1 MVSMSFRAEPASVVQ
16 RSHDAYQV
24 RFRPSSIS
32 YTDAS
37 IHRDSFKLHATALQ
51 LHEWTRSEKVKLKEQ
66 AEMAKENGA
75 EGQDPC
81 LEEKRSSAEGEV
93 SETETFQGEMDN
105 FQTPLVRRGPS
116 APVLFYVTY

>member
-1 MVSMSFRAEPASVVQ
+1 MTHIKYAS
-16 RSHDAYQV
+16 DGP
-24 RFRPSSIS
+24 RFHILTLRFPF
-32 YTDAS
+32 
-37 IHRDSFKLHATALQ
+37 DSFKLHATALQ

-75 EGQDPC
+75 EAQDPC
-81 LEEKRSSAEGEV
+81 LEEKRLSAEGKDN
-93 SETETFQGEMDN
+93 ETETFQGEMDN